1 MAKTVKQLRS
11 IVCSY
16 FQLHSGANKFDM
28 EKLFLSAELSQ
39 SGIYNI
45 LPSDKGESVER
56 KPGFGRPIVLRD
68 RNGQQRLTLKI
79 VSNDELKSFC
89 LAEKKKQECHR
100 RQLLESSEA
109 KSSHRNTL
117 SSSHHHESQFIT
129 KNNSRVVSQR
139 GGLAVL
145 PCSVTMSTPATVSWF
160 RRKDYQL
167 LTVGLSTYSSDDRF
181 LVEHTRHLGNW
192 ALRIKNARK
201 EDEGLYE
208 CQISTHPPQS
218 IFIELRIVEAAAEIL
233 EAPDLHID
241 EGSTLRL
248 ECKLKRATES
258 PLYVFWYHEDRM
270 VNYDQEDG
278 ISVSTNKLT
287 SSVLTVRNAT
297 ARHGGNYTCAPANAR
312 QSSVYVHVLK
322 GEKPAAMQH
331 PNKSPT
337 AASGASSSGGSSST
351 AVSRRL
357 TSSASCWLAVLLL
370 TWTYYWSS
378 PWVLFR
384 HCSSGSSFHSSP
396 PASSSAAWL
405 AAVFRRTTTCSGLRT
420 SFRMTFCILL
430 VLVTVKT
437 TVSKSIKLFDAV

>member
-1 MAKTVKQLRS
+1 MWL
-11 IVCSY
+11 
-16 FQLHSGANKFDM
+16 
-28 EKLFLSAELSQ
+28 EKLMLVYLLALFNSLDGYFLDNNLQ
-39 SGIYNI
+39 NT
-45 LPSDKGESVER
+45 
-56 KPGFGRPIVLRD
+56 GR
-68 RNGQQRLTLKI
+68 
-79 VSNDELKSFC
+79 
-89 LAEKKKQECHR
+89 HR
-100 RQLLESSEA
+100 RKDSNEA

-117 SSSHHHESQFIT
+117 SLSHHHESQFIT

-167 LTVGLSTYSSDDRF
+167 LTVGLSTYSSDERF

-287 SSVLTVRNAT
+287 SSILTVRNAT

-337 AASGASSSGGSSST
+337 AASGGASSGGSSAT
-351 AVSRRL
+351 AAVNPRRRGRL
-357 TSSASCWLAVLLL
+357 TSTSSCWVVALLL
-370 TWTYYWSS
+370 TWTYYYWSS
-378 PWVLFR
+378 PWILVR
-384 HCSSGSSFHSSP
+384 PDDNSHVSSVSSLASAR
-396 PASSSAAWL
+396 PA
-405 AAVFRRTTTCSGLRT
+405 TTTTTTTTVLT
-420 SFRMTFCILL
+420 SFRVRCCP
-430 VLVTVKT
+430 
-437 TVSKSIKLFDAV
+437 VSELANRNH

>member
-1 MAKTVKQLRS
+1 MWL
-11 IVCSY
+11 
-16 FQLHSGANKFDM
+16 
-28 EKLFLSAELSQ
+28 EKLMVVYLLALFNSLDGYFLDNNLQ
-39 SGIYNI
+39 NT
-45 LPSDKGESVER
+45 
-56 KPGFGRPIVLRD
+56 GR
-68 RNGQQRLTLKI
+68 
-79 VSNDELKSFC
+79 
-89 LAEKKKQECHR
+89 HR
-100 RQLLESSEA
+100 RKESNEA

-160 RRKDYQL
+160 RRKDYLL

-337 AASGASSSGGSSST
+337 AASGAGSSGGSGAT

-357 TSSASCWLAVLLL
+357 TNSSSCCWMAVLLL

-378 PWVLFR
+378 PWVLLIR
-384 HCSSGSSFHSSP
+384 HCSYCFFHSSLL
-396 PASSSAAWL
+396 ASCSFSSAKGWL
-405 AAVFRRTTTCSGLRT
+405 AAMFRRTTFSGLT

>member
-1 MAKTVKQLRS
+1 MRTAKTSLL
-11 IVCSY
+11 Y
-16 FQLHSGANKFDM
+16 
-28 EKLFLSAELSQ
+28 
-39 SGIYNI
+39 
-45 LPSDKGESVER
+45 
-56 KPGFGRPIVLRD
+56 
-68 RNGQQRLTLKI
+68 
-79 VSNDELKSFC
+79 SN
-89 LAEKKKQECHR
+89 
-100 RQLLESSEA
+100 EA
-109 KSSHRNTL
+109 KAAHRNSL
-117 SSSHHHESQFIT
+117 GPLQSQFIT
-129 KNNSRVVSQR
+129 KNNTRVISQR

-145 PCSVTMSTPATVSWF
+145 PCSVTMTTPATVSWF

-218 IFIELRIVEAAAEIL
+218 IFIELRIVEAVAEIL

-278 ISVSTNKLT
+278 VSVSNNKLT
-287 SSVLTVRNAT
+287 SSILTVRNAT

-322 GEKPAAMQH
+322 GKWKYFAFPGLGKCFLFCSVGFCIRKTGVCIGHRSCFGTSVQKAGRAR
-331 PNKSPT
+331 
-337 AASGASSSGGSSST
+337 ST
-351 AVSRRL
+351 AECNIQWKTGIDR
-357 TSSASCWLAVLLL
+357 TDQMHALLQ
-370 TWTYYWSS
+370 
-378 PWVLFR
+378 
-384 HCSSGSSFHSSP
+384 FHN
-396 PASSSAAWL
+396 
-405 AAVFRRTTTCSGLRT
+405 AVFVVVEVERRGAGNSC
-420 SFRMTFCILL
+420 FNAL
-430 VLVTVKT
+430 V
-437 TVSKSIKLFDAV
+437 D

>member
-1 MAKTVKQLRS
+1 MWL
-11 IVCSY
+11 
-16 FQLHSGANKFDM
+16 
-28 EKLFLSAELSQ
+28 EKL
-39 SGIYNI
+39 
-45 LPSDKGESVER
+45 
-56 KPGFGRPIVLRD
+56 VLVYL
-68 RNGQQRLTLKI
+68 LTLFN
-79 VSNDELKSFC
+79 SLDGYFLDNDSPLTGR
-89 LAEKKKQECHR
+89 HR
-100 RQLLESSEA
+100 RKETNEA
-109 KSSHRNTL
+109 KSSHRNAL
-117 SSSHHHESQFIT
+117 SSSHHHESQFVT

-192 ALRIKNARK
+192 ALRIKNARR

-218 IFIELRIVEAAAEIL
+218 IFIELRIVEAVAEIL

-258 PLYVFWYHEDRM
+258 PLYVFWYHEERM
-270 VNYDQEDG
+270 VNYDQQDG

-312 QSSVYVHVLK
+312 QSSIYVHVLK

-337 AASGASSSGGSSST
+337 VASS
-351 AVSRRL
+351 AAAISRRL
-357 TSSASCWLAVLLL
+357 TSSATTSGWMAALLL

-378 PWVLFR
+378 PWLILRSFA
-384 HCSSGSSFHSSP
+384 STLGSSFP
-396 PASSSAAWL
+396 SSSCTTTKRLPLLPQQKRWR
-405 AAVFRRTTTCSGLRT
+405 RRTMAYNFHSRCCSKTTL
-420 SFRMTFCILL
+420 CILT
-430 VLVTVKT
+430 VLVIVQTIF
-437 TVSKSIKLFDAV
+437 SKSIKLFDAV

>member
-1 MAKTVKQLRS
+1 MWL
-11 IVCSY
+11 
-16 FQLHSGANKFDM
+16 
-28 EKLFLSAELSQ
+28 EKL
-39 SGIYNI
+39 
-45 LPSDKGESVER
+45 
-56 KPGFGRPIVLRD
+56 VLVYL
-68 RNGQQRLTLKI
+68 LTLFN
-79 VSNDELKSFC
+79 SLDGYFLDNDSPLTGR
-89 LAEKKKQECHR
+89 HR
-100 RQLLESSEA
+100 RKETNEA
-109 KSSHRNTL
+109 KSSHRNAL
-117 SSSHHHESQFIT
+117 SSSHHHESQFVT

-192 ALRIKNARK
+192 ALRIKNARR

-218 IFIELRIVEAAAEIL
+218 IFIELRIVEAVAEIL

-258 PLYVFWYHEDRM
+258 PLYVFWYHEERM
-270 VNYDQEDG
+270 VNYDQQDG

-312 QSSVYVHVLK
+312 QSSIYVHVLK

-337 AASGASSSGGSSST
+337 VTSSAAA
-351 AVSRRL
+351 AISRRL
-357 TSSASCWLAVLLL
+357 TSSAATSGWMAALLL

-378 PWVLFR
+378 PWLILRSFT
-384 HCSSGSSFHSSP
+384 STLGSS
-396 PASSSAAWL
+396 SSSCTTMRL
-405 AAVFRRTTTCSGLRT
+405 PPRLLLLLQRRRRRTTTAYNFLSSQFSSGWCCCSRT
-420 SFRMTFCILL
+420 TLCILI
-430 VLVTVKT
+430 VLVIVKT
-437 TVSKSIKLFDAV
+437 IFSKSIKLFDAV

>member
-1 MAKTVKQLRS
+1 MWL
-11 IVCSY
+11 
-16 FQLHSGANKFDM
+16 
-28 EKLFLSAELSQ
+28 EKL
-39 SGIYNI
+39 
-45 LPSDKGESVER
+45 
-56 KPGFGRPIVLRD
+56 VLVYL
-68 RNGQQRLTLKI
+68 LTLFN
-79 VSNDELKSFC
+79 SLDGYFLDNDSPLTGR
-89 LAEKKKQECHR
+89 HR
-100 RQLLESSEA
+100 RKESNEA
-109 KSSHRNTL
+109 KSSHRNAL
-117 SSSHHHESQFIT
+117 SSPHHHESQFVT

-192 ALRIKNARK
+192 ALRIKNARR

-218 IFIELRIVEAAAEIL
+218 IFIELRIVEAVAEIL

-258 PLYVFWYHEDRM
+258 PLYVFWYHEERM
-270 VNYDQEDG
+270 VNYDQQDG

-312 QSSVYVHVLK
+312 QSSIYVHVLK

-331 PNKSPT
+331 PKNPT
-337 AASGASSSGGSSST
+337 VASS
-351 AVSRRL
+351 AAAISRRL
-357 TSSASCWLAVLLL
+357 TSSATGGWMAALLL

-378 PWVLFR
+378 PWILRWLPTTLFSSLSS
-384 HCSSGSSFHSSP
+384 CSAVSTMLLRRQTAATTM
-396 PASSSAAWL
+396 ASSL
-405 AAVFRRTTTCSGLRT
+405 T
-420 SFRMTFCILL
+420 SFRMTLCILI
-430 VLVTVKT
+430 VLVIVKT
-437 TVSKSIKLFDAV
+437 VFSKSIKLFDAV

>member
-1 MAKTVKQLRS
+1 MMMSTNKQILTIHETGAKFSETPTETR
-11 IVCSY
+11 
-16 FQLHSGANKFDM
+16 FPADF
-28 EKLFLSAELSQ
+28 
-39 SGIYNI
+39 
-45 LPSDKGESVER
+45 
-56 KPGFGRPIVLRD
+56 
-68 RNGQQRLTLKI
+68 LTLQN
-79 VSNDELKSFC
+79 SN
-89 LAEKKKQECHR
+89 
-100 RQLLESSEA
+100 EA
-109 KSSHRNTL
+109 KAAHRNSL
-117 SSSHHHESQFIT
+117 GPLQSQFIT
-129 KNNSRVVSQR
+129 KNNTRVISQR

-145 PCSVTMSTPATVSWF
+145 PCSVTMTTPATVSWF

-218 IFIELRIVEAAAEIL
+218 IFLELRIVEAVAEIL

-278 ISVSTNKLT
+278 VSVSNNKL
-287 SSVLTVRNAT
+287 SSSILTVRNAT

-331 PNKSPT
+331 PNKNPT
-337 AASGASSSGGSSST
+337 ATSGASA
-351 AVSRRL
+351 AVSLTASRFTCLQPTDLICFGGLLPATASLLVTLVRWLSTSIPSVPSSHTEQERERQRRRRRRDEPR
-357 TSSASCWLAVLLL
+357 SLLWPL
-370 TWTYYWSS
+370 
-378 PWVLFR
+378 
-384 HCSSGSSFHSSP
+384 
-396 PASSSAAWL
+396 
-405 AAVFRRTTTCSGLRT
+405 GLGR
-420 SFRMTFCILL
+420 SNLLHCILIAPL
-430 VLVTVKT
+430 LSVKT
-437 TVSKSIKLFDAV
+437 IFSKSIKLFDVV

>member
-1 MAKTVKQLRS
+1 MWL
-11 IVCSY
+11 
-16 FQLHSGANKFDM
+16 
-28 EKLFLSAELSQ
+28 EKL
-39 SGIYNI
+39 
-45 LPSDKGESVER
+45 
-56 KPGFGRPIVLRD
+56 VLVYL
-68 RNGQQRLTLKI
+68 LTLFN
-79 VSNDELKSFC
+79 SLDGYFLDNNL
-89 LAEKKKQECHR
+89 QNTGRHR
-100 RQLLESSEA
+100 RKESNEA
-109 KSSHRNTL
+109 KSSHRNAL
-117 SSSHHHESQFIT
+117 SSPHHESQFIT

-287 SSVLTVRNAT
+287 SSILTVRNAT

-337 AASGASSSGGSSST
+337 AASGASSDGSGAAVLMST
-351 AVSRRL
+351 RL
-357 TSSASCWLAVLLL
+357 TSAASCWMTTLLL
-370 TWTYYWSS
+370 IWTYYWSS
-378 PWVLFR
+378 PWGT
-384 HCSSGSSFHSSP
+384 HGSS
-396 PASSSAAWL
+396 SSSSSCSVAFLLEVLRRKSSDVRL
-405 AAVFRRTTTCSGLRT
+405 ASCRTTIL
-420 SFRMTFCILL
+420 CILLLLL
-430 VLVTVKT
+430 VLVTMST
-437 TVSKSIKLFDAV
+437 TATFSKRIKLIDAV

>member
-1 MAKTVKQLRS
+1 MWL
-11 IVCSY
+11 
-16 FQLHSGANKFDM
+16 
-28 EKLFLSAELSQ
+28 EKL
-39 SGIYNI
+39 
-45 LPSDKGESVER
+45 
-56 KPGFGRPIVLRD
+56 VLVYL
-68 RNGQQRLTLKI
+68 LTLLN
-79 VSNDELKSFC
+79 SLDGYFLDNHHLPNNGR
-89 LAEKKKQECHR
+89 HR
-100 RQLLESSEA
+100 RKDSNEA
-109 KSSHRNTL
+109 KAAHRNSL
-117 SSSHHHESQFIT
+117 GPLQSQFIT
-129 KNNSRVVSQR
+129 KNNTRVISQR

-145 PCSVTMSTPATVSWF
+145 PCSVTMTTPATVSWF

-218 IFIELRIVEAAAEIL
+218 IFIELRIVEAVAEIL

-278 ISVSTNKLT
+278 VSVSSSKLT
-287 SSVLTVRNAT
+287 SSILTVRNAT

-322 GEKPAAMQH
+322 GEKPEAMQVPH
-331 PNKSPT
+331 KNPT
-337 AASGASSSGGSSST
+337 ATSGSRAAAALTTTSCLRVVLCGMLPAWTTISLILTALFRWIPAPVASVPGYRTGAVRHGGRSLPSLRHAST
-351 AVSRRL
+351 LLCILIA
-357 TSSASCWLAVLLL
+357 LLL
-370 TWTYYWSS
+370 S
-378 PWVLFR
+378 
-384 HCSSGSSFHSSP
+384 
-396 PASSSAAWL
+396 
-405 AAVFRRTTTCSGLRT
+405 
-420 SFRMTFCILL
+420 
-430 VLVTVKT
+430 VKT
-437 TVSKSIKLFDAV
+437 FFSKSIKLFDVV

>member
-1 MAKTVKQLRS
+1 MWL
-11 IVCSY
+11 
-16 FQLHSGANKFDM
+16 
-28 EKLFLSAELSQ
+28 EKL
-39 SGIYNI
+39 
-45 LPSDKGESVER
+45 
-56 KPGFGRPIVLRD
+56 VLVYL
-68 RNGQQRLTLKI
+68 LTLFNSLDGYFLDNHHLQ
-79 VSNDELKSFC
+79 SNGR
-89 LAEKKKQECHR
+89 HR
-100 RQLLESSEA
+100 RKDSNEA
-109 KSSHRNTL
+109 KAVHRNSL
-117 SSSHHHESQFIT
+117 GPLQSQFIT
-129 KNNSRVVSQR
+129 KNNTRVISQR

-145 PCSVTMSTPATVSWF
+145 PCSVTMTTPATVSWF

-218 IFIELRIVEAAAEIL
+218 IFIELRIVEAVAEIL

-278 ISVSTNKLT
+278 VSVSNNKLT
-287 SSVLTVRNAT
+287 SSILTVRNAT

-322 GEKPAAMQH
+322 GEKLGAMQQT
-331 PNKSPT
+331 NKNPT
-337 AASGASSSGGSSST
+337 ATSGASATLSLTAYRCGSLRPTVDRSST
-351 AVSRRL
+351 Y
-357 TSSASCWLAVLLL
+357 C
-370 TWTYYWSS
+370 
-378 PWVLFR
+378 
-384 HCSSGSSFHSSP
+384 
-396 PASSSAAWL
+396 
-405 AAVFRRTTTCSGLRT
+405 
-420 SFRMTFCILL
+420 L
-430 VLVTVKT
+430 VLVSLLPATISLITMLTCWSVAPSVNSTMPARPTTEHKRRRHVTACHAAQRPGRTALHCILTVLLHFVKT
-437 TVSKSIKLFDAV
+437 IFSKSIKLFDVD

>member
-1 MAKTVKQLRS
+1 MWL
-11 IVCSY
+11 
-16 FQLHSGANKFDM
+16 
-28 EKLFLSAELSQ
+28 EKL
-39 SGIYNI
+39 
-45 LPSDKGESVER
+45 
-56 KPGFGRPIVLRD
+56 VLVYL
-68 RNGQQRLTLKI
+68 LTLFNSLDGYFLDNHHLQ
-79 VSNDELKSFC
+79 SNGR
-89 LAEKKKQECHR
+89 HR
-100 RQLLESSEA
+100 RKDSNEA
-109 KSSHRNTL
+109 KAAHRNSL
-117 SSSHHHESQFIT
+117 GPLQSQFIT
-129 KNNSRVVSQR
+129 KNNTRVISQR

-145 PCSVTMSTPATVSWF
+145 PCSVTMTTPATVSWF

-218 IFIELRIVEAAAEIL
+218 IFIELRIVEAVAEIL

-278 ISVSTNKLT
+278 VSVSNNKLT
-287 SSVLTVRNAT
+287 SSILTVRNAT

-337 AASGASSSGGSSST
+337 ATSGASATSLTAYRCGWLRPTVHGPGASTYGLLLASLLPATISLITSLTCWSVASPSSP
-351 AVSRRL
+351 SRPATGHKRRRHEPYHVATRPGRSAPHCIL
-357 TSSASCWLAVLLL
+357 TVLLH
-370 TWTYYWSS
+370 
-378 PWVLFR
+378 F
-384 HCSSGSSFHSSP
+384 
-396 PASSSAAWL
+396 
-405 AAVFRRTTTCSGLRT
+405 
-420 SFRMTFCILL
+420 
-430 VLVTVKT
+430 VKT
-437 TVSKSIKLFDAV
+437 IFSKSIKLFDVV

>member
-1 MAKTVKQLRS
+1 MWL
-11 IVCSY
+11 
-16 FQLHSGANKFDM
+16 
-28 EKLFLSAELSQ
+28 EKL
-39 SGIYNI
+39 
-45 LPSDKGESVER
+45 
-56 KPGFGRPIVLRD
+56 VLVYL
-68 RNGQQRLTLKI
+68 LTLFNSLDGYFLDNHHLQ
-79 VSNDELKSFC
+79 SNGR
-89 LAEKKKQECHR
+89 HR
-100 RQLLESSEA
+100 RKDSNEA
-109 KSSHRNTL
+109 KAAHRNSL
-117 SSSHHHESQFIT
+117 GPLQSQFIT
-129 KNNSRVVSQR
+129 KNNTRVISQR

-145 PCSVTMSTPATVSWF
+145 PCSVTMTTPATVSWF

-218 IFIELRIVEAAAEIL
+218 IFIELRIVEAVAEIL

-278 ISVSTNKLT
+278 VSVSNNKLT
-287 SSVLTVRNAT
+287 SSILTVRNAT

-331 PNKSPT
+331 PNKNPT
-337 AASGASSSGGSSST
+337 ATSGARAGTLPPLTAYRCGWVRPVRSWCPLL
-351 AVSRRL
+351 AVSLLPATVSLVATMLLTMVGRLARGTGQRPGAAGPTPKPSDDDGRRPSEPYLPVASRRRQCHRTALL
-357 TSSASCWLAVLLL
+357 TLCILTALLL
-370 TWTYYWSS
+370 S
-378 PWVLFR
+378 
-384 HCSSGSSFHSSP
+384 
-396 PASSSAAWL
+396 
-405 AAVFRRTTTCSGLRT
+405 
-420 SFRMTFCILL
+420 
-430 VLVTVKT
+430 VKT
-437 TVSKSIKLFDAV
+437 IFSKSIKLFDVV

>member
-1 MAKTVKQLRS
+1 MWL
-11 IVCSY
+11 
-16 FQLHSGANKFDM
+16 
-28 EKLFLSAELSQ
+28 EKL
-39 SGIYNI
+39 
-45 LPSDKGESVER
+45 
-56 KPGFGRPIVLRD
+56 VLVYL
-68 RNGQQRLTLKI
+68 LTLFN
-79 VSNDELKSFC
+79 SLDGYFLDNNL
-89 LAEKKKQECHR
+89 QNTGRHR
-100 RQLLESSEA
+100 RKESNEA
-109 KSSHRNTL
+109 KSSHRNAL

-337 AASGASSSGGSSST
+337 AASGAGSSGASA
-351 AVSRRL
+351 AVISRL
-357 TSSASCWLAVLLL
+357 TSPSPAGSCCCYWLATLLL
-370 TWTYYWSS
+370 TYWTYYWSS
-378 PWVLFR
+378 PWIRFPRVPQLL
-384 HCSSGSSFHSSP
+384 
-396 PASSSAAWL
+396 SSSKVVPPPTTTTMSSCPV
-405 AAVFRRTTTCSGLRT
+405 AAVLRRTTMTISNSNRPWT
-420 SFRMTFCILL
+420 ATFCILL
-430 VLVTVKT
+430 VLVIVKT
-437 TVSKSIKLFDAV
+437 IFSKSIKLFDAV

>member
-1 MAKTVKQLRS
+1 MNVS
-11 IVCSY
+11 CHEGDGVV
-16 FQLHSGANKFDM
+16 
-28 EKLFLSAELSQ
+28 
-39 SGIYNI
+39 
-45 LPSDKGESVER
+45 SVEL
-56 KPGFGRPIVLRD
+56 ILD
-68 RNGQQRLTLKI
+68 
-79 VSNDELKSFC
+79 SN
-89 LAEKKKQECHR
+89 
-100 RQLLESSEA
+100 EA
-109 KSSHRNTL
+109 KAAHRNSL
-117 SSSHHHESQFIT
+117 GPLQSQFIT
-129 KNNSRVVSQR
+129 KNNTRVISQR

-145 PCSVTMSTPATVSWF
+145 PCSVTMTTPATVSWF

-218 IFIELRIVEAAAEIL
+218 IFIELRIVEAVAEIL

-278 ISVSTNKLT
+278 VSVSNNKLT
-287 SSVLTVRNAT
+287 SSILTVRNAT

-337 AASGASSSGGSSST
+337 ATSGAGTLLSPT
-351 AVSRRL
+351 AYRCGWLRL
-357 TSSASCWLAVLLL
+357 PARFGCCLVTLL
-370 TWTYYWSS
+370 T
-378 PWVLFR
+378 LL
-384 HCSSGSSFHSSP
+384 
-396 PASSSAAWL
+396 PASVGLILTHLVQLEPRSGDGPRPPNGA
-405 AAVFRRTTTCSGLRT
+405 RRRHEPYHEPPPPEGKQIEPNK
-420 SFRMTFCILL
+420 TFE
-430 VLVTVKT
+430 TDP
-437 TVSKSIKLFDAV
+437 SK

>member
-1 MAKTVKQLRS
+1 MWL
-11 IVCSY
+11 
-16 FQLHSGANKFDM
+16 
-28 EKLFLSAELSQ
+28 EKL
-39 SGIYNI
+39 
-45 LPSDKGESVER
+45 
-56 KPGFGRPIVLRD
+56 VLVYL
-68 RNGQQRLTLKI
+68 LTLFN
-79 VSNDELKSFC
+79 SLDGYFLDNDSPLTGR
-89 LAEKKKQECHR
+89 HR
-100 RQLLESSEA
+100 RKETNEA
-109 KSSHRNTL
+109 KSSHRNAL
-117 SSSHHHESQFIT
+117 SSSHHHESQFVT

-192 ALRIKNARK
+192 ALRIKNARR

-218 IFIELRIVEAAAEIL
+218 IFIELRIVEAVAEIL

-258 PLYVFWYHEDRM
+258 PLYVFWYHEERM
-270 VNYDQEDG
+270 VNYDQQDG

-312 QSSVYVHVLK
+312 QSSIYVHVLK

-331 PNKSPT
+331 PNKNPT
-337 AASGASSSGGSSST
+337 VASS
-351 AVSRRL
+351 AAAISRRL
-357 TSSASCWLAVLLL
+357 TSSATTSGWMAALLL

-378 PWVLFR
+378 PWLILRSFA
-384 HCSSGSSFHSSP
+384 STLGSSFP
-396 PASSSAAWL
+396 SSSCTTTKRL
-405 AAVFRRTTTCSGLRT
+405 SLLPQQKRRRRRTMAYNFHSRCCFKTTL
-420 SFRMTFCILL
+420 CILT
-430 VLVTVKT
+430 VLVIVQTIF
-437 TVSKSIKLFDAV
+437 SKSIKLFDAV

>member
-1 MAKTVKQLRS
+1 MWL
-11 IVCSY
+11 
-16 FQLHSGANKFDM
+16 
-28 EKLFLSAELSQ
+28 EKL
-39 SGIYNI
+39 
-45 LPSDKGESVER
+45 
-56 KPGFGRPIVLRD
+56 VLVYL
-68 RNGQQRLTLKI
+68 LTLFN
-79 VSNDELKSFC
+79 SLDGYFLDNHHL
-89 LAEKKKQECHR
+89 QNNGRHR
-100 RQLLESSEA
+100 RKDSNEA
-109 KSSHRNTL
+109 KAAHRNSL
-117 SSSHHHESQFIT
+117 GPLQSQFIT
-129 KNNSRVVSQR
+129 KNNTRVISQR

-145 PCSVTMSTPATVSWF
+145 PCSVTMTTPATVSWF

-218 IFIELRIVEAAAEIL
+218 IFLELRIVEAVAEIL

-278 ISVSTNKLT
+278 VSVSNNKL
-287 SSVLTVRNAT
+287 SSSILTVRNAT

-331 PNKSPT
+331 PNKNPT
-337 AASGASSSGGSSST
+337 ATSGASA
-351 AVSRRL
+351 AVSLTASRFSCLRPADLICLGGFLPATASLIVTLVRWLFTSTPGIRSSHTEQERERQRRWRRRDAPRSPL
-357 TSSASCWLAVLLL
+357 RPPGSA
-370 TWTYYWSS
+370 
-378 PWVLFR
+378 
-384 HCSSGSSFHSSP
+384 
-396 PASSSAAWL
+396 
-405 AAVFRRTTTCSGLRT
+405 RTTLL
-420 SFRMTFCILL
+420 CILIAPL
-430 VLVTVKT
+430 LSVKT
-437 TVSKSIKLFDAV
+437 IFSKSIKLFDAV